1 MANAKFYTLIVPRF
15 EDVFHSFFASEVIK
29 GVTASASRLKA
40 DILIHITERK
50 KHSDWIT
57 SESINSDYVKGVIF
71 ADIDQDKKYLMEFAK
86 AGIPYIVMNNY
97 FSEDINCIA
106 IDNRRAAMD
115 VVEYLVKLGHTKIA
129 TIAGDLSTQA
139 GEARLEGYKQAMAK
153 YNLEV
158 PKAYIQEGFFL
169 RTPARAAAKNLLN
182 LQDRPSAIFAAS
194 DVMAL
199 EVVDEAKQE
208 GMRIPWDISLVGFDD
223 NPIAGYSPVR
233 MTTVSQPI
241 VEMGRLALEKL
252 NLIVTNKEKPPI
264 KVVLPAK
271 LIKRESTLVINNANN
286 GI

>member
-1 MANAKFYTLIVPRF
+1 VAETKFYTLVVPRF

-29 GVTASASRLKA
+29 GVTAAASRLKA

-50 KHSDWIT
+50 KHSDWVT
-57 SESINSDYVKGVIF
+57 SESIVSEYVKGVIF
-71 ADIDQDKKYLMEFAK
+71 ADIDGDKKHLLEFAK
-86 AGIPYIVMNNY
+86 TGIPYIVMNNY

-115 VVEYLVKLGHTKIA
+115 VVEYLVKLGHTRIA

-153 YNLEV
+153 YGLDI
-158 PKAYIQEGFFL
+158 PKSYIQEGFFL
-169 RTPARAAAKNLLN
+169 RTPARAAAKHILN
-182 LQDRPSAIFAAS
+182 LEDRPTAIFAAS

-199 EVVDEAKQE
+199 EVVDEAKSE
-208 GMRIPWDISLVGFDD
+208 GLRIPWDISLVGFDD

-233 MTTVSQPI
+233 LTTVGQPI

-252 NLIVTNKEKPPI
+252 NQIVLLKEKPPV

-271 LIKRESTLVINNANN
+271 LIKRESTLVLNK
-286 GI
+286 

>member
-1 MANAKFYTLIVPRF
+1 MAETKFYTLVVPRF

-29 GVTASASRLKA
+29 GVTAAASRLKA

-50 KHSDWIT
+50 KHSDWVT
-57 SESINSDYVKGVIF
+57 SESIVSEYVKGVIF
-71 ADIDQDKKYLMEFAK
+71 ADIDGDKKHLLEFAK
-86 AGIPYIVMNNY
+86 TGIPYIVMNNY

-115 VVEYLVKLGHTKIA
+115 VVEYLVKLGHTRIA

-153 YNLEV
+153 YGLDI
-158 PKAYIQEGFFL
+158 PKSYIQEGFFL
-169 RTPARAAAKNLLN
+169 RTPARAAAKHILN
-182 LQDRPSAIFAAS
+182 LEDRPTAIFAAS

-199 EVVDEAKQE
+199 EVVDEAKSE
-208 GMRIPWDISLVGFDD
+208 GLRIPWDISLVGFDD

-233 MTTVSQPI
+233 LTTVGQPI

-252 NLIVTNKEKPPI
+252 NQIVLLKEKPPV

-271 LIKRESTLVINNANN
+271 LIKRESTLVLNK
-286 GI
+286 

>member
-1 MANAKFYTLIVPRF
+1 MAGAKFYTLVVPRF

-29 GVTASASRLKA
+29 GVTAAASRLKA

-86 AGIPYIVMNNY
+86 VGIPYIVMNNY

-129 TIAGDLSTQA
+129 TISGDLSTQA

-153 YNLEV
+153 YGLDV
-158 PKAYIQEGFFL
+158 PKGYIQEGFFL
-169 RTPARAAAKNLLN
+169 RTPARAAAKTLLN
-182 LQDRPSAIFAAS
+182 LQDRPTAIFAAS

-199 EVVDEAKQE
+199 EVVDEAKSE

-233 MTTVSQPI
+233 LTTVSQPI

-252 NLIVTNKEKPPI
+252 NQIVINKEKPPI
-264 KVVLPAK
+264 KIVLPAK
-271 LIKRESTLVINNANN
+271 LVKRESTLVLNR
-286 GI
+286 

>member
-1 MANAKFYTLIVPRF
+1 MANTKFYTLVVPRF

-50 KHSDWIT
+50 KHSDWVT
-57 SESINSDYVKGVIF
+57 SESINSEYVKGVIF

-86 AGIPYIVMNNY
+86 TGIPYIVMNNY

-129 TIAGDLSTQA
+129 TIAGDLNTQA

-153 YNLEV
+153 YELEV
-158 PKAYIQEGFFL
+158 PKSYIQEGFFL
-169 RTPARAAAKNLLN
+169 RTPARVAAKNLLN
-182 LQDRPSAIFAAS
+182 LSDRPTAIFAAS

-208 GMRIPWDISLVGFDD
+208 GVRIPWDISLVGFDD

-233 MTTVSQPI
+233 LTTVSQPI

-252 NLIVTNKEKPPI
+252 NLVVTNKEKPPV
-264 KVVLPAK
+264 KVVLPAR
-271 LIKRESTLVINNANN
+271 LVKRESTLVLNNVHN
-286 GI
+286 GA

>member
-1 MANAKFYTLIVPRF
+1 MAGAKFYTLVVPRF

-29 GVTASASRLKA
+29 GVTAAASRLKA

-71 ADIDQDKKYLMEFAK
+71 ADIDQDKKHLMEFAK
-86 AGIPYIVMNNY
+86 VGIPYIVMNNY

-129 TIAGDLSTQA
+129 TISGDLSTQA

-153 YNLEV
+153 YGLDI
-158 PKAYIQEGFFL
+158 PKGYIQEGFFL
-169 RTPARAAAKNLLN
+169 RTPARAAARILLN
-182 LQDRPSAIFAAS
+182 LQDRPTAIFAAS

-199 EVVDEAKQE
+199 EVVDEAKAE

-233 MTTVSQPI
+233 LTTVGQPI

-252 NLIVTNKEKPPI
+252 NQIVINKEKPPI
-264 KVVLPAK
+264 KIVLPAK
-271 LIKRESTLVINNANN
+271 LVKRESTLVLNK
-286 GI
+286 

>member
-1 MANAKFYTLIVPRF
+1 MADAKFYTLVVPRF

-29 GVTASASRLKA
+29 GVTAAASRLKA

-50 KHSDWIT
+50 KHPDWVT
-57 SESINSDYVKGVIF
+57 SESINSGYVKGVIF
-71 ADIDQDKKYLMEFAK
+71 ADIDGDKKNLLEFSRI
-86 AGIPYIVMNNY
+86 GIPYIVMNNY

-115 VVEYLVKLGHTKIA
+115 VVEYLTKLGHTKIA

-153 YNLEV
+153 YGLNV
-158 PKAYIQEGFFL
+158 PKTYIQEGFFL
-169 RTPARAAAKNLLN
+169 RTPARAAAKNLLS
-182 LQDRPSAIFAAS
+182 LEDRPTAIFAAS

-199 EVVDEAKQE
+199 EVVDEAKVE
-208 GMRIPWDISLVGFDD
+208 GLRIPWDISLVGFDD

-233 MTTVSQPI
+233 LTTVGQPI

-252 NLIVTNKEKPPI
+252 NQIVNLKEKPPVKI
-264 KVVLPAK
+264 VLPAK
-271 LIKRESTLVINNANN
+271 LVKRESTLVLNRT
-286 GI
+286 